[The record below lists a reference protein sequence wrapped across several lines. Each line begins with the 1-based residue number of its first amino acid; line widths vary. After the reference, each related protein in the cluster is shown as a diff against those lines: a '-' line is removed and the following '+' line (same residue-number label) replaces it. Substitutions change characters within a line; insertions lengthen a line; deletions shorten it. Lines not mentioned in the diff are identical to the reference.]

1 MSSYQFFQLLFW
13 IPVGLLFYSYVLY
26 PLILEI
32 FFRTKR
38 KVKQLPS
45 SNFELPTISILISV
59 FNEEK
64 VIEEKIKNIF
74 ECDYPKDKL
83 EIIIGNDCSSDSTSG
98 IINAV
103 TLSLSKSAIPVDTNI
118 LRQAQDDNHF
128 KLKTRNFE
136 TRRGKPAVLNDLVK
150 EAAGEIILLTDANI
164 LFEKDA
170 IKKLVAHFCNSAIG
184 LVGGNIINKASG
196 KGISIQEKAYISR
209 ENRIKFLEGKNFGSM
224 IGPFGGFYAVR
235 KTLYQ
240 PVPENF
246 LVDDFFICMNVLKKN
261 YKSIAEP
268 NAIAYEEVSEDWKQ
282 EYKRKARIS
291 AGNFQNLIHFEK
303 LLLRFNATSFCFLSH
318 KVLRWLGPFFIILAF
333 LFTFPLVI
341 LNGTILYKFLF
352 VIQSLFLLSPLIE
365 LGLEKSGLK
374 NSGWKF
380 IAYFYAMNFALLTG
394 WFRFIKGIKS
404 GAWTPTKR

>member
-1 MSSYQFFQLLFW
+1 MSSYQFFQLIFW

-26 PLILEI
+26 PLILEFI
-32 FFRTKR
+32 SSIR
-38 KVKQLPS
+38 KSKQDKTAG
-45 SNFELPTISILISV
+45 NEYPTISILISV

-83 EIIIGNDCSSDSTSG
+83 EIIIGNDCSSDSTR
-98 IINAV
+98 
-103 TLSLSKSAIPVDTNI
+103 DI
-118 LRQAQDDNHF
+118 LTQQETQNPKF
-128 KLKTRNFE
+128 KTRNFE
-136 TRRGKPAVLNDLVK
+136 LRRGKPAVLNDLVK
-150 EAAGEIILLTDANI
+150 EATGEIILLTDANI
-164 LFEKDA
+164 LFKKDA
-170 IKKLVAHFCNSAIG
+170 IKKLIAHFSDSTIG

-196 KGISIQEKAYISR
+196 KGISIQEKTYISR

-224 IGPFGGFYAVR
+224 IGPFGGFYALR
-235 KTLYQ
+235 KNLYQ
-240 PVPENF
+240 TVPENF
-246 LVDDFFICMNVLKKN
+246 LVDDFFICMNVLKQKFN
-261 YKSIAEP
+261 SIAEP
-268 NAIAYEEVSEDWKQ
+268 GAIAYEELSEDWKQ

-291 AGNFQNLIHFEK
+291 AGNFQNLIHFEN
-303 LLLRFNATSFCFLSH
+303 LLLRFNDTSFCFFSH

-341 LNGTILYKFLF
+341 SNGTILYKFLF
-352 VIQSLFLLSPLIE
+352 VIQSIFLLSPLIE
-365 LGLEKSGLK
+365 LGLKKSRLK

-380 IAYFYAMNFALLTG
+380 IAYFYAMNVALLTG

>member
-209 ENRIKFLEGKNFGSM
+209 ENRIKFLEGKF
-224 IGPFGGFYAVR
+224 R
-235 KTLYQ
+235 KYDWSVWWILCST
-240 PVPENF
+240 EN
-246 LVDDFFICMNVLKKN
+246 
-261 YKSIAEP
+261 S
-268 NAIAYEEVSEDWKQ
+268 VSTCSRE
-282 EYKRKARIS
+282 
-291 AGNFQNLIHFEK
+291 F
-303 LLLRFNATSFCFLSH
+303 
-318 KVLRWLGPFFIILAF
+318 
-333 LFTFPLVI
+333 
-341 LNGTILYKFLF
+341 
-352 VIQSLFLLSPLIE
+352 
-365 LGLEKSGLK
+365 SG
-374 NSGWKF
+374 
-380 IAYFYAMNFALLTG
+380 
-394 WFRFIKGIKS
+394 
-404 GAWTPTKR
+404 